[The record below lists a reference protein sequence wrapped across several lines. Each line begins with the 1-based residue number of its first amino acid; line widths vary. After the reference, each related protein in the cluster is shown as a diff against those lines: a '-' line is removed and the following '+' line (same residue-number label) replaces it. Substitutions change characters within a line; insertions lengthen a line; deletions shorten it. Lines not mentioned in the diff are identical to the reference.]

1 MNGQNKDDKPWLN
14 QLPIT
19 RSRCLLKILPLG
31 RNRSF
36 SHGSQSTISMFFP
49 ALGRRMFSQRFTR
62 RAKTGKNTYFR
73 ITNRDWT
80 FWKLRFCYK
89 IIVCPKGENFQ
100 SAGLKDV
107 VEPKMQKSCS
117 NVPWKHT
124 PKLWTNQNPK
134 TSSFAFCASFWA
146 GCGAGAA
153 CPGAAWASSGAA
165 IGWGNWSSTGP
176 SAMSTKIRVGIDWT
190 IPSSSLLHPVFI
202 VLAPVV
208 QTLHDSAIQSIN
220 IYSLDSAI
228 GFPNTYPLD
237 SDLSGG

>member
-19 RSRCLLKILPLG
+19 RSRCLLKILPLS

-89 IIVCPKGENFQ
+89 IIVCPKGKKFQ

-107 VEPKMQKSCS
+107 VEPKMQKSVTYHG
-117 NVPWKHT
+117 NILPNYELT
-124 PKLWTNQNPK
+124 QNPK

-146 GCGAGAA
+146 GCVAGAA

-176 SAMSTKIRVGIDWT
+176 SAMSTKIRVGIGLNDPFFF
-190 IPSSSLLHPVFI
+190 PSSCIYSPAICTI
-202 VLAPVV
+202 VHVPAC
-208 QTLHDSAIQSIN
+208 IQSSEVF
-220 IYSLDSAI
+220 YFSCFTFA
-228 GFPNTYPLD
+228 YHYECYE
-237 SDLSGG
+237 

>member
-80 FWKLRFCYK
+80 FWKLRFCYE

-107 VEPKMQKSCS
+107 VEPKMQKSVTYHG
-117 NVPWKHT
+117 NILPNYELTKTRKHR
-124 PKLWTNQNPK
+124 
-134 TSSFAFCASFWA
+134 ASH
-146 GCGAGAA
+146 
-153 CPGAAWASSGAA
+153 
-165 IGWGNWSSTGP
+165 
-176 SAMSTKIRVGIDWT
+176 SAPHFELVAEPAPLALEQLG
-190 IPSSSLLHPVFI
+190 LL
-202 VLAPVV
+202 
-208 QTLHDSAIQSIN
+208 QE
-220 IYSLDSAI
+220 
-228 GFPNTYPLD
+228 PL
-237 SDLSGG
+237 